1 MYEVGENVVHP
12 RYGSG
17 TVTEIRKF
25 TVEGEEKRY
34 VCIELVGDGG
44 TAMIPI
50 SYLDDAG
57 IREANTDLELVETIM
72 GKVPNELQ
80 DDYRKRQ
87 SEIERKLK
95 NGNFRKMVQALRD
108 LAYRERVN
116 KLSQGDMR
124 LKDRLLTKIVHEL
137 SLNPRYKIASLKE
150 KVQRITI
157 LAMDTHTAD
166 QQEAAESA

>member
-1 MYEVGENVVHP
+1 MYEVGEHVVHP

-17 TVTEIRKF
+17 TVTEIKKF
-25 TVEGEEKRY
+25 TVEGDEKRY

-44 TAMIPI
+44 MAMIPI

-57 IREANTDLELVETIM
+57 IREANTDLDLVENIM
-72 GKVPNELQ
+72 AKTPSELQ

-95 NGNFRKMVQALRD
+95 GGNFRKMVQALRD
-108 LAYRERVN
+108 LAYRERIN

-150 KVQRITI
+150 KVQRIML
-157 LAMDTHTAD
+157 LATDTHEANHP
-166 QQEAAESA
+166 EAAESA